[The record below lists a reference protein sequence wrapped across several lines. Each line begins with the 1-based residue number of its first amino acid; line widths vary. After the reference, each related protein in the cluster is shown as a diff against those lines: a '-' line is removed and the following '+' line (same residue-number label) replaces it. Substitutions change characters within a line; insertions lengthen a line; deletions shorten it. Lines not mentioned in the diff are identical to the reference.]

1 MDEIKSQARAHGFD
15 KFHFSFS
22 GGEPTAYKGLTDL
35 IKAYQEPVSNYLS
48 LHMTTNAS
56 PGFNWWNK
64 WLTATEKLDRKSIT
78 ASYHAEFSNEKE
90 FAGKLNFLQEHG
102 VLVTINQ
109 VMVPDRFDEYY
120 GRAQRFKDQ
129 GLHVTL
135 KPQSN
140 DTASAVVEG
149 YSAEQ
154 WEILQNE
161 IEQETNQLLLYDKAG
176 TEYNLDQAER
186 LNAYQF
192 NKFKGWMCNA
202 GYQSCIIR
210 EPGGE
215 IKRAY
220 SCHDEPLGTIETG
233 FTLFKERKVCITP
246 TCVSSADSKI
256 PKELV
261 YEN

>member
-1 MDEIKSQARAHGFD
+1 
-15 KFHFSFS
+15 
-22 GGEPTAYKGLTDL
+22 
-35 IKAYQEPVSNYLS
+35 
-48 LHMTTNAS
+48 
-56 PGFNWWNK
+56 
-64 WLTATEKLDRKSIT
+64 
-78 ASYHAEFSNEKE
+78 
-90 FAGKLNFLQEHG
+90 
-102 VLVTINQ
+102 
-109 VMVPDRFDEYY
+109 MVPDRFDEYY
-120 GRAQRFKDQ
+120 ERAQRFKDQ

-140 DTASAVVEG
+140 ESASDIVDG
-149 YSAEQ
+149 YSFEQ

-161 IEQETNQLLLYDKAG
+161 MEQEINQLALYDKEG
-176 TEYNLDQAER
+176 KEYTLDQAER

-215 IKRAY
+215 IKRGY
-220 SCHDEPLGTIETG
+220 SCHDEPLGTVEEG
-233 FTLFKERKVCITP
+233 FTLFKEPRLCITP

-261 YEN
+261 DEIVER